1 MRTSEGGFFKVG
13 SEDIGSEDRKDV
25 VLMESDQS
33 IIEWDFA
40 WLDAIITRKVGQG
53 KILTRIDIRGL

>member
-1 MRTSEGGFFKVG
+1 MRTSEDGFIKVE
-13 SEDIGSEDRKDV
+13 SKDKKDV

-33 IIEWDFA
+33 FIEWDFA

-53 KILTRIDIRGL
+53 KILKDIDI